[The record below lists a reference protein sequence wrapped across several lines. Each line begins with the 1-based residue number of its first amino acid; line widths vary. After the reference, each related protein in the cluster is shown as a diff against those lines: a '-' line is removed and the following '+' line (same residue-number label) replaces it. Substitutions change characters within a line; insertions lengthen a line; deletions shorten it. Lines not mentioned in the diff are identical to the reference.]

1 MELELE
7 KYYGIYTFFNS
18 TKLICHFQIV
28 YVFGICVCYHSV
40 IKYVHKQTHRC
51 LNVLSL

>member
-7 KYYGIYTFFNS
+7 KYYAIYTFFNS

-28 YVFGICVCYHSV
+28 HVFWDLCMLPQCYQV
-40 IKYVHKQTHRC
+40 RT
-51 LNVLSL
+51 